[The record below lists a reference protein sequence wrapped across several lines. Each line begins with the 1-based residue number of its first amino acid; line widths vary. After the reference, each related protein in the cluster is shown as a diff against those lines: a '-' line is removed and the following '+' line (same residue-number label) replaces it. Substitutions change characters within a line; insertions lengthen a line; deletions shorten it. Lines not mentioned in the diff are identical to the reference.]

1 MSNRSPRLRRRALSA
16 LLPLPP
22 AVLPLPLCALA
33 FLLGP
38 GLLSGQELPEEE
50 QQDEQEAVRIGSP
63 YDWIERSRRFG
74 AYGGRLGGTR
84 GELEFGPGP
93 SEVAGT
99 RFRLRV
105 SSPLS
110 LEVGLGG
117 GNSDRLVIDPLAE
130 GGPRAVDQVPLRWL
144 SVDGAVQLALTGAR
158 TWNRLQ
164 PYVLLGTGLVFG
176 VDQPISPLE
185 VPVDPP
191 DEEENGEDGG
201 NGAEDAET
209 PTDLSAFRYRIN
221 TAPVFQ
227 AGVGTEL
234 HLSGRLG
241 VSLEARDLIFRLRSP
256 DGFFRADVLE
266 AIEEAGAPVPRESQ
280 WTNNLHLTLTLWY
293 YF

>member
-1 MSNRSPRLRRRALSA
+1 MSNRRSRPCPRAL
-16 LLPLPP
+16 PG
-22 AVLPLPLCALA
+22 VLPL
-33 FLLGP
+33 LLGVLS
-38 GLLSGQELPEEE
+38 LLLDPSVLFPQEAPDDEEE
-50 QQDEQEAVRIGSP
+50 TTAELRIDSP

-74 AYGGRLGGTR
+74 AFGGRVGGTR
-84 GELEFGPGP
+84 GDLEFGPGP
-93 SEVAGT
+93 AEVAGA
-99 RFRLRV
+99 RFRFRV

-117 GNSDRLVIDPLAE
+117 GNSDRFVIDPLAE
-130 GGPRAVDQVPLRWL
+130 GGPRAVEQVPLRWL
-144 SVDGAVQLALTGAR
+144 SADAAVQLALTGAR

-164 PYVLLGTGLVFG
+164 PYVLLGTGLIFG
-176 VDQPISPLE
+176 VDQPVSPRE

-191 DEEENGEDGG
+191 DEGENGEDGAD
-201 NGAEDAET
+201 GADEEET
-209 PTDLSAFRYRIN
+209 PPDLSAFRYRIN

-266 AIEEAGAPVPRESQ
+266 AIEEAAAPAPRESQ

>member
-1 MSNRSPRLRRRALSA
+1 ML
-16 LLPLPP
+16 
-22 AVLPLPLCALA
+22 
-33 FLLGP
+33 LLGP
-38 GLLSGQELPEEE
+38 GILFGQQVPDEEPEES
-50 QQDEQEAVRIGSP
+50 QEEDRIDSP
-63 YDWIERSRRFG
+63 YDWIERTRRFG
-74 AYGGRLGGTR
+74 AYGGWVGGTR
-84 GELEFGPGP
+84 GDLGFGPGA
-93 SEVAGT
+93 SEVAGA

-110 LEVGLGG
+110 LEVGVGG
-117 GNSDRLVIDPLAE
+117 GDSDRFVIDPLAE

-144 SVDGAVQLALTGAR
+144 SADAAVQLALTGAR

-164 PYVLLGTGLVFG
+164 PYVLLGTGLIFG

-191 DEEENGEDGG
+191 DDGENGEDGE
-201 NGAEDAET
+201 NGAGEET

-234 HLSGRLG
+234 HLSDRLG

-256 DGFFRADVLE
+256 DGFFRQDVLE
-266 AIEEAGAPVPRESQ
+266 AIEEAGTSAPRESQ
-280 WTNNLHLTLTLWY
+280 WTNNLHLTLALWV